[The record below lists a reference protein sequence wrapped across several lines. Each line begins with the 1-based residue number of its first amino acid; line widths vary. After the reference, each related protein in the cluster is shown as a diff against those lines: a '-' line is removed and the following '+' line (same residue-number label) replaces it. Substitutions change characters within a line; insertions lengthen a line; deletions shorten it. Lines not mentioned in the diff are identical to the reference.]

1 MMTEQ
6 SPTLSEP
13 MTDLARRERF
23 GNRFR
28 HWRGHSGGRYLFS
41 AVPFETLSDFRS
53 AVAILAEPA
62 ADGRFF
68 AWSAALIDSTG
79 HLHAVDG
86 SWPTYT
92 PKGSVAFVHFLAET
106 DEERQTLI
114 DDLFPHAPPQEFN
127 LAA

>member
-1 MMTEQ
+1 MMIEQ
-6 SPTLSEP
+6 SPSLSEP
-13 MTDLARRERF
+13 MTGLTRRERF

-41 AVPFETLSDFRS
+41 AVPFETLADFRS
-53 AVAILAEPA
+53 TVAILAEPA

-68 AWSAALIDSTG
+68 AWSAALIDSMG
-79 HLHAVDG
+79 HLHAVDE
-86 SWPTYT
+86 SWPAYT
-92 PKGSVAFVHFLAET
+92 PSGSVAFVHFLAET